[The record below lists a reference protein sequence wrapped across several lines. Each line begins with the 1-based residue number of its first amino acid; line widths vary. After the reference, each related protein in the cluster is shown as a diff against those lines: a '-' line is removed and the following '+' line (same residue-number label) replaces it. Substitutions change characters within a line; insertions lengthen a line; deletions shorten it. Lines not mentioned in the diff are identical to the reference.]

1 MTLARIILG
10 RIAMAGR
17 YLAFFAIIAL
27 SLCTAQ
33 NATAEP
39 PSDAKVRDIKIDGAV
54 IVAEDGSINLDGLLK
69 IGCEPLAA
77 LRHRIL
83 VDNGLCLSR
92 RSYYSFYLQKI
103 CASNVNVQAL
113 YDQMP
118 DTAWKTIEQIRNV
131 EGQKGCRALED

>member
-1 MTLARIILG
+1 
-10 RIAMAGR
+10 MAGR
-17 YLAFFAIIAL
+17 YLMLMAMIAFSFAAAPHSIAQPAPD
-27 SLCTAQ
+27 S
-33 NATAEP
+33 
-39 PSDAKVRDIKIDGAV
+39 KVRDIKIDGAV
-54 IVAEDGSINLDGLLK
+54 IVREDGSIDPEGLLK

-92 RSYYSFYLQKI
+92 RSYYSFYFQKI
-103 CASNVNVQAL
+103 CAPGVNIQML

-118 DTAWKTIEQIRNV
+118 EAAWKTIEQIRNV